1 MKTYAIIGY
10 PLGHTLS
17 PNIHERLFNLS
28 GKEANY
34 VKMEIPPEELE
45 AKFGELAALGGFNI
59 TIPHK
64 VPIIKYCDR
73 LDEGAARYGSVNC
86 LKNGD
91 EKVGYNTDVLGF
103 TKSIDLM
110 GASLAS
116 KVLLIGCGGVG
127 RMMAIE
133 TALSGGDL
141 TIAVLKK
148 DEASTQ
154 AVIDEIKKMKPDAK
168 VQIVF
173 IGGNVIAAEDF
184 SEKPCFDLIVNA
196 SPIGMFPKVE
206 NMPCDEN
213 LLENVKF
220 VFDVVYNPRDTLLVK
235 TAEKHGIK
243 AMSGMA
249 MLVLQAVAAHEI
261 WYGAKFTKEQ
271 IDELISDASAA
282 VSEMF

>member
-17 PNIHERLFNLS
+17 PNIHKRLFSLS
-28 GKEANY
+28 GREAEY
-34 VKMEIPPEELE
+34 VKMEIPPEELKNRY
-45 AKFGELAALGGFNI
+45 AELSALGGFNI

-64 VPIIKYCDR
+64 VPIIDYCDR
-73 LDEGAARYGSVNC
+73 LDDGAARYGSVNC
-86 LKNGD
+86 IKNGE

-103 TKSIDLM
+103 TKSIDLL
-110 GASLAS
+110 GASLSS

-141 TIAVLKK
+141 TIAVLENDK
-148 DEASTQ
+148 ALAQ
-154 AVIDEIKKMKPDAK
+154 AVVSEIKKMKEDARVK
-168 VQIVF
+168 VVT
-173 IGGNVIAAEDF
+173 IGGRVVSASDF
-184 SEKPCFDLIVNA
+184 DEKPQFDLLVNA
-196 SPIGMFPKVE
+196 SPVGMFPKVE
-206 NMPCDEN
+206 FMPCDEDM
-213 LLENVKF
+213 LDNVGY

-235 TAEKHGIK
+235 TAEKHGVK

-261 WYGAKFTKEQ
+261 WNGSVFEEKDIKQ
-271 IDELISDASAA
+271 LISDMEAL
-282 VSEMF
+282 V

>member
-17 PNIHERLFNLS
+17 PNIHERLFSLS
-28 GKEANY
+28 GREANY

-45 AKFGELAALGGFNI
+45 SKYDELAALGGFNI

-64 VPIIKYCDR
+64 VPIIRYCDR
-73 LDEGAARYGSVNC
+73 LDDGAARYGSVNC

-110 GASLAS
+110 GATLAS

-141 TIAVLKK
+141 TIALLKS
-148 DEASTQ
+148 DEALGN
-154 AVIDEIKKMKPDAK
+154 AVVSEIKKMKPDARVK
-168 VQIVF
+168 LVF

-184 SEKPCFDLIVNA
+184 TEKPDFDLIVNA
-196 SPIGMFPKVE
+196 SPIGMFPKVDR
-206 NMPCDEN
+206 MPCDEN
-213 LLENVKF
+213 LLAGVKF

-243 AMSGMA
+243 AMSGMS

-261 WYGAKFTKEQ
+261 WNGSVFEEADIKQ
-271 IDELISDASAA
+271 LIFDMEAL
-282 VSEMF
+282 V

>member
-17 PNIHERLFNLS
+17 PNIHERLFKLS

-34 VKMEIPPEELE
+34 VKMEIPPEELK
-45 AKFGELAALGGFNI
+45 ARYDDLSALGGFNI

-64 VPIIKYCDR
+64 VPIIEYCDR

-103 TKSIDLM
+103 TKSIDLL
-110 GASLAS
+110 GATLSS

-133 TALSGGDL
+133 TALSGGEL
-141 TIAVLKK
+141 TIAVLERDKALA
-148 DEASTQ
+148 EAVVS
-154 AVIDEIKKMKPDAK
+154 EIKKMKADASVK
-168 VQIVF
+168 IVF
-173 IGGNVIAAEDF
+173 ISGNVLSSADF
-184 SEKPCFDLIVNA
+184 DGVPQFDLMVNA
-196 SPIGMFPKVE
+196 SPVGMFPKVE
-206 NMPCDEN
+206 FMPCAEDM
-213 LLENVKF
+213 LENVKY

-261 WYGAKFTKEQ
+261 WNGSSFEESDIKQ
-271 IDELISDASAA
+271 LISDMEAL
-282 VSEMF
+282 V

>member
-17 PNIHERLFNLS
+17 PNIHERLFSLS
-28 GKEANY
+28 GREANY

-45 AKFGELAALGGFNI
+45 TKYDELSALGGFNI

-86 LKNGD
+86 LKNGE

-103 TKSIDLM
+103 TKSIELM
-110 GASLAS
+110 GATLSS

-148 DEASTQ
+148 DDEPTQ
-154 AVIDEIKKMKPDAK
+154 AVIAEIKKMKPDARVK
-168 VQIVF
+168 IVY
-173 IGGNVIAAEDF
+173 IGGNVIAPEDF
-184 SEKPCFDLIVNA
+184 TEAPDFDLIVNA
-196 SPIGMFPKVE
+196 SPIGMFPKVDR
-206 NMPCDEN
+206 MPCDER
-213 LLENVKF
+213 LLSGVKF

-261 WYGAKFTKEQ
+261 WNGSQF
-271 IDELISDASAA
+271 DEADIKQLISDMEAL
-282 VSEMF
+282 V

>member
-17 PNIHERLFNLS
+17 PNIHERLFKLS

-34 VKMEIPPEELE
+34 VKMEIPPEELK
-45 AKFGELAALGGFNI
+45 AKYDELSALGGFNI

-64 VPIIKYCDR
+64 VPIIEYCDR

-86 LKNGD
+86 LKNGE

-103 TKSIDLM
+103 TKSIELM
-110 GASLAS
+110 GASLSS

-133 TALSGGDL
+133 TALSGGEL
-141 TIAVLKK
+141 TIAVLKS
-148 DEASTQ
+148 DEALVN
-154 AVIDEIKKMKPDAK
+154 AVISEIKKMKPDAE
-168 VQIVF
+168 VNYVF
-173 IGGNVIAAEDF
+173 IGGSVVSASDF
-184 SEKPCFDLIVNA
+184 AEKPVFDLIVNA
-196 SPIGMFPKVE
+196 SPVGMFPKVDR
-206 NMPCDEN
+206 MPCDEN
-213 LLENVKF
+213 MLENVKF

-235 TAEKHGIK
+235 TAEKHGVK

-261 WYGAKFTKEQ
+261 WNGSAFK
-271 IDELISDASAA
+271 DEDIRQLISDMEAL
-282 VSEMF
+282 V

>member
-17 PNIHERLFNLS
+17 PNIHERLFKLS

-34 VKMEIPPEELE
+34 VKMEIPPEELVNKY
-45 AKFGELAALGGFNI
+45 ADLSQLGGFNI

-64 VPIIKYCDR
+64 VDIIKYCDR
-73 LDEGAARYGSVNC
+73 LDDGAKRYGSVNC

-103 TKSIDLM
+103 TKSIDLL
-110 GASLAS
+110 GATLSS

-141 TIAVLKK
+141 TIAVLPS
-148 DEASTQ
+148 DEKLAQQ
-154 AVIDEIKKMKPDAK
+154 AVQEIKEMKPDAK
-168 VQIVF
+168 VSIV
-173 IGGNVIAAEDF
+173 INGGTLSSFDF
-184 SEKPCFDLIVNA
+184 GGEMPKFDLMINA
-196 SPIGMFPKVE
+196 TPVGMYPKTGV
-206 NMPCDEN
+206 MPCAEEVLD
-213 LLENVKF
+213 NVSY
-220 VFDVVYNPRDTLLVK
+220 VFDVIYNPNETLLFK
-235 TAEKHGIK
+235 TAQEKGVK
-243 AMSGMA
+243 AMTGMA

-261 WYGAKFTKEQ
+261 WNGSQFNENDIKQ
-271 IDELISDASAA
+271 LISDMEAL
-282 VSEMF
+282 V